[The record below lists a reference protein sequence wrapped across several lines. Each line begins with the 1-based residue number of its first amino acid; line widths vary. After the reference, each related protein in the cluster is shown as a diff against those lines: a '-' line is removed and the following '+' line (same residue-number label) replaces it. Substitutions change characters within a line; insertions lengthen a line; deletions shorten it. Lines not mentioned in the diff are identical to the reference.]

1 MTCLYKWHNAG
12 KSNQK
17 SKSDAPLKQRYKM
30 EEKIREY
37 LSEAIKKN
45 RLFFPEKDE
54 QAVDIFRKFLK
65 TQLLPVKQS
74 K

>member
-1 MTCLYKWHNAG
+1 
-12 KSNQK
+12 
-17 SKSDAPLKQRYKM
+17 M